1 MYCWIQVDR
10 EYWYGPLHDGRMT
23 IRERVARV
31 CKADDPSNEWQWEA
45 AGHSG
50 RAKSFESAKRAA
62 EEAVKAATD
71 EPE

>member
-31 CKADDPSNEWQWEA
+31 WKADDSPNEWQWEG
-45 AGHSG
+45 AGRRG
-50 RAKSFESAKRAA
+50 REKSFESAKRAA

-71 EPE
+71 QEQ

>member
-10 EYWYGPLHDGRMT
+10 EYWYGPLRGGRMT
-23 IRERVARV
+23 IRVRAAKIF
-31 CKADDPSNEWQWEA
+31 KADDPPDEWQWEG

-50 RAKSFESAKRAA
+50 REKSFESAKRAA

-71 EPE
+71 EPK